1 MIYADLS
8 YLYVKLTLNR
18 YNIKYRVKLLYKLI
32 KIDVF

>member
-18 YNIKYRVKLLYKLI
+18 YNIKYRVKLLHKLI